1 VSKKNPMRSN
11 GPRPPLGAPPDF
23 AFKSYAEMSR
33 AAAPNAPTP
42 RLAQPPRRG
51 RPLALD
57 P

>member
-1 VSKKNPMRSN
+1 MRSN